1 MRKKKLQ
8 CSVPT
13 LLLTGVLCLTLAAC
27 GAKQSSDMLASDTDS
42 AVSAALPVKAMN
54 AKRVDENPYMAKSD
68 ANIHHDGY
76 NTDSTDE
83 VLPLGIYPEI
93 NVSYEKTNANASP
106 AIYFDSY
113 GHAVVPLLGGIAIRD
128 LNAEETKTLGYF
140 SPKQHDGGGY
150 VIQSSYTFLDS
161 ENRIVC
167 PTSNNHVLMLRATD
181 EAGNVLPEFE
191 KVLDIDIKAAAEAAL
206 GKELTQNLLSVV
218 FDYDGNLWFAT
229 GGFRIYPQRQQQGVL
244 GYIAH
249 SAIEAILN
257 GEQADLS
264 KAVFIY
270 GLALGEGA
278 ENGIAASK
286 DGAVILTNQN
296 CYLLRANNGVEVV
309 WCTPYESVGA
319 KVSGEGD
326 KTTGGGLAWGGGC
339 SPSLTPDLVM
349 FTDNADPVKLL
360 ALDMKTGEI
369 VAMPVLDDL
378 PEGYQ
383 VAVENSAIVYD
394 DSEGTVSTIVCN
406 WFGAGS
412 AGLADPDSD
421 SSIQSYAN
429 IYDTNWLTKGNCMI
443 APGVERVDTVKTDSG
458 YEMKSIWSR
467 NDLSDTS
474 ILKLSTATGYIYG
487 YVQDLESGMWQYI
500 ILDFATGETVFTM
513 DVSNKYG
520 YNNMAIGMYAGNSGN
535 ALYCPTGY
543 LELLCLQDRFVYLPE
558 MPYRKVDLDKSAR
571 NVLTQ
576 EQFEQDGGNG
586 TVASWRNTVTVENV
600 HPNTTVSFR
609 MNNLSGSA
617 ADLKLYAYGADGKLA
632 EVGKEL
638 WSITDETGASVDT
651 LSDGTLY
658 ELRVSVADGG
668 AFDLSEAEKEI
679 KISVVLCGKTQGRLR
694 CQKRRSLPQPVKI
707 PQNHF
712 HEYRQK
718 VTVTT
723 LFQTASHPD
732 FQLLAQTA
740 HVRFHR

>member
-1 MRKKKLQ
+1 MKKRNIIHSAL
-8 CSVPT
+8 S
-13 LLLTGVLCLTLAAC
+13 LSLTAALCLSMAAC
-27 GAKQSSDMLASDTDS
+27 GGTQPPADSSAASAAPAQPA
-42 AVSAALPVKAMN
+42 AVQPAAEEPTSTALPVKALHP
-54 AKRVDENPYMAKSD
+54 KQVDENPYMAKSD
-68 ANIHHDGY
+68 ANIHHDSY

-128 LNAEETKTLGYF
+128 LNAEETTTLGYF

-229 GGFRIYPQRQQQGVL
+229 GGFRIYPEREQQGVL

-249 SAIEAILN
+249 SAIKAILN

-264 KAVFIY
+264 KAVFVY

-296 CYLLRANNGVEVV
+296 CYLLRANNGVEAV

-339 SPSLTPDLVM
+339 SPTLTPNLVL
-349 FTDNADPVKLL
+349 FTDNQDPVNLL
-360 ALDMKTGEI
+360 ALDMKTGEV
-369 VAMPVLDDL
+369 VASTPVLDDL

-394 DSEGTVSTIVCN
+394 DGEGTVSTIVCN
-406 WFGAGS
+406 WFGAGN
-412 AGLADPDSD
+412 AGLADPNND

-429 IYDTNWLTKGNCMI
+429 IYDMNWLTKGNCMI

-487 YVQDLESGMWQYI
+487 YVQNLESGMWQYI
-500 ILDFATGETVFTM
+500 ILDFETGETVFTM

-543 LELLCLQDRFVYLPE
+543 LELLRLQDRFVYLPE
-558 MPYRKVDLDKSAR
+558 MPYRKVDLDKAAR

-576 EQFEQDGGNG
+576 AQFEQDGGEG
-586 TVASWRNTVTVENV
+586 TVASWRNTATVENV
-600 HPNTTVSFR
+600 HPNTTIAFR
-609 MNNLSGSA
+609 MNDLSGSTSA
-617 ADLKLYAYGADGKLA
+617 LTLYAYGADGKLA
-632 EVGKEL
+632 EVDPAL
-638 WSITDETGASVDT
+638 WSITDEDGEAVTELTA
-651 LSDGTLY
+651 GTLY
-658 ELRVSVADGG
+658 ELRVTVADGG

-679 KISVVLCGKTQGRLR
+679 KISVVLAK
-694 CQKRRSLPQPVKI
+694 
-707 PQNHF
+707 
-712 HEYRQK
+712 
-718 VTVTT
+718 
-723 LFQTASHPD
+723 
-732 FQLLAQTA
+732 
-740 HVRFHR
+740 

>member
-1 MRKKKLQ
+1 MKKRKIIHSAL
-8 CSVPT
+8 S
-13 LLLTGVLCLTLAAC
+13 LSLTAALCLSMAAC
-27 GAKQSSDMLASDTDS
+27 GGTQPPADSSAASAAPAQPA
-42 AVSAALPVKAMN
+42 AVQPAAEEPTSTALPVKALHP
-54 AKRVDENPYMAKSD
+54 KQVDENPYMAKSD

-83 VLPLGIYPEI
+83 ILPLGIYPEI

-140 SPKQHDGGGY
+140 SPKKHDGGGY
-150 VIQSSYTFLDS
+150 VIQSSYTFLDAS
-161 ENRIVC
+161 NRIVC

-181 EAGNVLPEFE
+181 ESGNVLPEFE

-229 GGFRIYPQRQQQGVL
+229 GGFRIYPQRQQQGVI

-249 SAIEAILN
+249 SAIDAILN
-257 GEQADLS
+257 GKQTDLS
-264 KAVFIY
+264 KAVFVHE
-270 GLALGEGA
+270 LTPGEGA

-286 DGAVILTNQN
+286 EGAVILTNQN
-296 CYLLRANNGVEVV
+296 CYLLRANNGVEAV
-309 WCTPYESVGA
+309 WCTPYKSAGA

-339 SPSLTPDLVM
+339 SPTLTPNLVL
-349 FTDNADPVKLL
+349 FTDNQDPVNLL
-360 ALDMKTGEI
+360 ALDMKTGEV
-369 VAMPVLDDL
+369 VASTPVLDDL

-394 DSEGTVSTIVCN
+394 DGEGTVSTIVCN
-406 WFGAGS
+406 WFGAGN
-412 AGLADPDSD
+412 AGLADPNND

-429 IYDTNWLTKGNCMI
+429 IYDMNWLTKGNCMI
-443 APGVERVDTVKTDSG
+443 APGVERVDTIKTDSG
-458 YEMKSIWSR
+458 YEMKSVWCR

-474 ILKLSTATGYIYG
+474 IMKLSTATGYIYG

-543 LELLCLQDRFVYLPE
+543 LELLRLQDRFVYLPE
-558 MPYRKVDLDKSAR
+558 MPYRKVDLDKAAR

-576 EQFEQDGGNG
+576 AQFEQAGGEG
-586 TVASWRNTVTVENV
+586 TVASWRNTATVENV
-600 HPNTTVSFR
+600 HPNTTVAFR
-609 MNNLSGSA
+609 MNDLSGSTSA
-617 ADLKLYAYGADGKLA
+617 LTLYAYGADGKLA
-632 EVGKEL
+632 KVEPAL
-638 WSITDETGASVDT
+638 WSITDEDGKTVTELTA
-651 LSDGTLY
+651 GTLY
-658 ELRVSVADGG
+658 ELRVTVADGG

-679 KISVVLCGKTQGRLR
+679 KISVVLAK
-694 CQKRRSLPQPVKI
+694 
-707 PQNHF
+707 
-712 HEYRQK
+712 
-718 VTVTT
+718 
-723 LFQTASHPD
+723 
-732 FQLLAQTA
+732 
-740 HVRFHR
+740 

>member
-1 MRKKKLQ
+1 MKKRNIIHSAL
-8 CSVPT
+8 S
-13 LLLTGVLCLTLAAC
+13 LSLTAALCLSMAAC
-27 GAKQSSDMLASDTDS
+27 GGTQPPADSSAASAAPAQPA
-42 AVSAALPVKAMN
+42 AVQPAAEEPTSTALPVKALHP
-54 AKRVDENPYMAKSD
+54 KQVDENPYMAKSD

-83 VLPLGIYPEI
+83 ILPLGIYPEI
-93 NVSYEKTNANASP
+93 NVSYETTNANASP

-140 SPKQHDGGGY
+140 SPKKHDGGGY

-229 GGFRIYPQRQQQGVL
+229 GGFRIYPEREQQGVM

-264 KAVFIY
+264 KAVFVY

-296 CYLLRANNGVEVV
+296 CYLLRANNGVEAV

-319 KVSGEGD
+319 KVSGEND

-339 SPSLTPDLVM
+339 SPTLTPNLVL
-349 FTDNADPVKLL
+349 FTDNQDPVNLL
-360 ALDMKTGEI
+360 ALDMKTGEV
-369 VAMPVLDDL
+369 VASTPVLDDL

-394 DSEGTVSTIVCN
+394 DGEGTVSTIVCN
-406 WFGAGS
+406 WFGAGN
-412 AGLADPDSD
+412 AGLADPNND

-429 IYDTNWLTKGNCMI
+429 IYDMNWLTKGNCMI

-543 LELLCLQDRFVYLPE
+543 LELLRLQDRFVYLPE
-558 MPYRKVDLDKSAR
+558 MPYREVDLDKAAR

-576 EQFEQDGGNG
+576 EQFEQDGGEG
-586 TVASWRNTVTVENV
+586 TVASWRNTATVENV
-600 HPNTTVSFR
+600 HPNTTVAFR
-609 MNNLSGSA
+609 MNDLSGSTSA
-617 ADLKLYAYGADGKLA
+617 LTLYAYGADGKLA
-632 EVGKEL
+632 KVEPAL
-638 WSITDETGASVDT
+638 WSITDEDGKTVTELTA
-651 LSDGTLY
+651 GTLY
-658 ELRVSVADGG
+658 ELRVTVADGG

-679 KISVVLCGKTQGRLR
+679 RLSVVLGK
-694 CQKRRSLPQPVKI
+694 
-707 PQNHF
+707 
-712 HEYRQK
+712 
-718 VTVTT
+718 
-723 LFQTASHPD
+723 
-732 FQLLAQTA
+732 
-740 HVRFHR
+740 